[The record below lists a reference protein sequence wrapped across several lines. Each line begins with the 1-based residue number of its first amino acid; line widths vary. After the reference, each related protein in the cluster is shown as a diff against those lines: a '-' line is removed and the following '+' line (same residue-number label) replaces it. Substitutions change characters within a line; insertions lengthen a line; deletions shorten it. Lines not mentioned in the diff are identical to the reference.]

1 MTTAP
6 NGRIHLSTPHL
17 GAEERRFVE
26 YAFETNWIAPMGP
39 NLNGFEQDL
48 MGALNVKH
56 AVGLSSGTAAIHLAL
71 ILLGVG
77 PGDEVICQSLT
88 FAASANPI
96 VYLGATPV
104 FIDSERSTWNM
115 DPEVLREALKSRLAM
130 GKRVKAVIPVHLYG
144 MPADMDKINAVCDE
158 FGIPV
163 IEDAAEALG
172 SKLHGRYCG
181 TLSDVGILSFNGN
194 KIITTSGGGALL
206 TQDEVLAKR
215 ARYLASQAR
224 EAAVHYEH
232 SEIGYNYR
240 LSNVLA
246 GIGRGQ
252 MLVLDDRVAS
262 RRGNYDYYKANLED
276 LEGIRFLS
284 EPEGFF
290 SNRWLTTLLIDS
302 ETNNGITSE
311 MLRLV
316 LDLSNIESRP
326 LWKPMH
332 LQPVYREAPYYGSDV
347 AESLYKTGLCVPS
360 GSNLTSEQLA
370 YVIDSIRSAWD

>member
-1 MTTAP
+1 MQHE
-6 NGRIHLSTPHL
+6 GKIYLSPPHM
-17 GAEERRFVE
+17 GGHERGFVQE
-26 YAFETNWIAPMGP
+26 AFDTNWVAPMGP
-39 NLNGFEQDL
+39 NLDGFELDL
-48 MGALNVKH
+48 TEYTGSKH
-56 AVGLSSGTAAIHLAL
+56 AVCLSSGTAAIHLAL
-71 ILLGVG
+71 VMLGVG
-77 PGDEVICQSLT
+77 PGDEVVCQSMT

-96 VYLGATPV
+96 VYLGATPIFV
-104 FIDSERSTWNM
+104 DSELTTWNM
-115 DPEVLREALKSRLAM
+115 DPEALRQALSARLGA

-144 MPADMDKINAVCDE
+144 MPADMNKINAVCYE

-172 SKLHGRYCG
+172 SKLHGSYCG
-181 TLSDVGILSFNGN
+181 TLSEVGILSFNGN

-206 TQDEVLAKR
+206 THDEALAKR
-215 ARYLASQAR
+215 ARYLATQAR

-311 MLRLV
+311 MLRSV

-332 LQPVYREAPYYGSDV
+332 MQPVFQDAPYYGGNVS
-347 AESLYKTGLCVPS
+347 ERLFHCGLCIPS
-360 GSNLTSEQLA
+360 GSNLNQGQLNF
-370 YVIDSIRSAWD
+370 VVESIRQAWR